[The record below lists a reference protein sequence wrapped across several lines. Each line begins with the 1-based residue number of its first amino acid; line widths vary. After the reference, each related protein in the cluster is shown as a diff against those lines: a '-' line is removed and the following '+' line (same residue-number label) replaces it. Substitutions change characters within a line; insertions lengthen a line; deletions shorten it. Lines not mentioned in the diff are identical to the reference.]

1 MEQCVDVTC
10 PPAAFEGQVITVTF
24 GEANFEVTVPP
35 GITEGM
41 TFGVMLPVAAPE
53 EEQAAPPPPL
63 PGNVDVA
70 AALQR
75 VLDALEDND
84 DSRLD
89 QLVDS
94 NCARFAEWE
103 AGGEAQLEWTG
114 LFEEYVN
121 ECEGFIGE
129 VLASLDCSAE
139 DVFAHAQAYAGSD
152 ERVQKQIKKLLATL
166 DFEAF
171 CEMMRSRHEIL
182 GLFNDD

>member
-1 MEQCVDVTC
+1 MEQLLDVTC
-10 PPAAFEGQVITVTF
+10 PPAANEGDVITVTF

-35 GITEGM
+35 GISEGM
-41 TFGVMLPVAAPE
+41 SFGVMLPVAPPE
-53 EEQAAPPPPL
+53 EQVLPPL

-70 AALQR
+70 DALQR

-94 NCARFAEWE
+94 SCSRFADWE

-129 VLASLDCSAE
+129 VLTSLDCSAE
-139 DVFAHAQAYAGSD
+139 DIFAHAQAYAGSD
-152 ERVQKQIKKLLATL
+152 EKVRKQIKKLLATL
-166 DFEAF
+166 DFEVF
-171 CEMMRSRHEIL
+171 CDMMRSRHEIL